1 MTNPNT
7 SGLPPYDE
15 QRTKK
20 LKSKTVLVDKLIPPL
35 NIIKQMKKKE
45 EEDIKK
51 LKGYGKK

>member
-20 LKSKTVLVDKLIPPL
+20 LKSKTVLVDKLIPPM

>member
-1 MTNPNT
+1 MSNPNT
-7 SGLPPYDE
+7 SGLPPYQE

-20 LKSKTVLVDKLIPPL
+20 LKSKTILVDKLIPPM

-51 LKGYGKK
+51 LNKRGKK

>member
-1 MTNPNT
+1 MGINT
-7 SGLPPYDE
+7 GGLPPYDE

-20 LKSKTVLVDKLIPPL
+20 LKSKTVLVDKLIPPM

-51 LKGYGKK
+51 LNKSGKK